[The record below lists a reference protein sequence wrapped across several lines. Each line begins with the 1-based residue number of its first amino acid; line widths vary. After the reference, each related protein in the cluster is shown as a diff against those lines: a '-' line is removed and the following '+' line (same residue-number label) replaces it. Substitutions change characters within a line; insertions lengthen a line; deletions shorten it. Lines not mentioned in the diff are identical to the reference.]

1 MNKFVAS
8 IFIVALLGAV
18 QGSFGA
24 YRLPFLGD
32 KPDAPNAAAF
42 LNAYFG
48 LGSEKVNFNQ
58 CKGPWREAYLAE
70 RLEAAV
76 NDFAAKMHGP
86 NDLTPEAAGVN
97 LLLHGL
103 FELTYDFTGCEGI
116 QKPVQTQLAPLQKL
130 MDKDA
135 LQKQV
140 DAHHKNLVGMEK
152 QFTSDVQGKKYDA
165 TGNDVK
171 SMTNELTA

>member
-1 MNKFVAS
+1 MNKFNAAV
-8 IFIVALLGAV
+8 FVVALLGAV
-18 QGSFGA
+18 QAS
-24 YRLPFLGD
+24 YHPFLGD

-48 LGSEKVNFNQ
+48 LGSAKVNFNQ
-58 CKGPWREAYLAE
+58 CTGVWREAYLEE
-70 RLEAAV
+70 RLDAAV
-76 NDFAAKMHGP
+76 KDFASTVQGP

-116 QKPVQTQLAPLQKL
+116 QKSVQDQLAPLHTL

-140 DAHHKNLVGMEK
+140 DAHHKNLVNMEK

-171 SMTNELTA
+171 SITNEITA